1 MVAVP
6 EFVQKY
12 VDPGVFRVFRRTTVI
27 GLLIVAYTF
36 YQMDEETQ
44 AGLKELAAEMA
55 ANFKEDPIGYGHYV
69 ATEILPR
76 SKLFTFAPLLIAMKY
91 MAHKFEQRAIKA
103 TEELEAQKATE
114 VKKAKKAKK
123 TS

>member
-55 ANFKEDPIGYGHYV
+55 ATMSMNCAKRAQGSGSPI
-69 ATEILPR
+69 
-76 SKLFTFAPLLIAMKY
+76 FAVGAMHGG
-91 MAHKFEQRAIKA
+91 A
-103 TEELEAQKATE
+103 
-114 VKKAKKAKK
+114 
-123 TS
+123 SGGGSGP